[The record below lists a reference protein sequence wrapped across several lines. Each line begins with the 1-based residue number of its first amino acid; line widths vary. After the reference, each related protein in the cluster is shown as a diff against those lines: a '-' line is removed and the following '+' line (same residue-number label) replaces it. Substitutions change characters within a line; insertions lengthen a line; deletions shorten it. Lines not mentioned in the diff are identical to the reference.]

1 MEELQI
7 KRLKLMVLIYSD
19 VIDLVT
25 TMVVSVFMLTKIF
38 T

>member
-25 TMVVSVFMLTKIF
+25 TMVVSVFMLTKIY

>member
-1 MEELQI
+1 MEELRI
-7 KRLKLMVLIYSD
+7 KRLKLVVLIYSD

-25 TMVVSVFMLTKIF
+25 TMVVSVFMLTKIY